1 MAEKMTQYDRVKEI
15 TDQLEAGI
23 AELFQSDQYM
33 QWLTT
38 MSRFH
43 DYSLNNTILIAM
55 QKPDATLV
63 AGYTAWQKQ
72 FGRQVNKG
80 EKGIRILAPTP
91 YKQKVEVDKT
101 DPNTGEI
108 LKNPDG
114 TNQKEIKEVLHPA
127 FKVVSVFDVSQTD
140 GRELPSLGI
149 NELTGDVAEFEI
161 FFEALKRTCPVPM
174 EFEEINGNA
183 KGYYHQTE
191 RRIAI
196 QKDMS
201 QVQTV
206 KTAIHEMAHQKLHA
220 LDPTKKKSDQELEEL
235 TRNGKEVEAESVA
248 YTVCQHY
255 GIDTSD
261 YSFSYIAGW
270 SHGKETPELKA
281 SLNTIRKAASE
292 MINEIDEHMQEL
304 VAEKE
309 ALQENANAI
318 DRKQKEG
325 DEKSYHENEVEKSEA
340 AFQLG
345 DKYLEIHEASDGSW
359 DFTFY
364 GPNFRE
370 MDGGQIGEPGSFNL
384 KRAAEEVCEFYNFSP
399 DKLSE
404 IDRDMLACLT
414 EMYNPTK
421 SDAHMRFV
429 GEVVKQ
435 GFDPRAYWVNGEVM
449 NLTALNL
456 TQEMV
461 DDIKY
466 KVKIDAIPKMLFT
479 SEQWHEIEKGIK
491 DHFDVTVYADPAFS
505 VEQMQAIRSG
515 LNTEYHGYN
524 TLEDILSIADP
535 SKSPDQMKQELKELW
550 KQHKEEKKQMETG
563 QPAPTENGTYR
574 YYSTQRPLSPGAYPK
589 PAENQVTEIQNFD
602 NRQLV
607 EEGKVQAWG
616 YVEYTKPLTAKE
628 MQDYE
633 LKCVPVLEN
642 KVVQHTPESNL
653 LRKSGAKAPEKRPK
667 ARKSVLEDLRSKQA
681 QISGATAPEKPQNK
695 HKSKEME

>member
-1 MAEKMTQYDRVKEI
+1 MAEKITQYDRVKEI

-23 AELFQSDQYM
+23 AELFESDQYK

-63 AGYTAWQKQ
+63 AGYTAWKKQ

-91 YKQKVEVDKT
+91 YKQKVEVDKK

-114 TNQKEIKEVLHPA
+114 TNQKEIKEILHPA
-127 FKVVSVFDVSQTD
+127 FKVVNVFDVSQTD
-140 GRELPSLGI
+140 GREIPSLGV
-149 NELTGDVAEFEI
+149 NELTGDVAEFEM

-174 EFEEINGNA
+174 EFEEINGKA

-191 RRIAI
+191 CRIAI

-201 QVQTV
+201 QIQTV

-220 LDPTKKKSDQELEEL
+220 IDPTKKKSDQELEEL

-270 SHGKETPELKA
+270 SQGKETPELKA

-309 ALQENANAI
+309 
-318 DRKQKEG
+318 
-325 DEKSYHENEVEKSEA
+325 VEKSEA

-364 GPNFRE
+364 GPNFGE
-370 MDGGQIGEPGSFNL
+370 IDGGQIGEPGSFNL
-384 KRAAEEVCEFYNFSP
+384 KQAAEEICKFYNISP
-399 DKLSE
+399 DMLSE
-404 IDRDMLACLT
+404 IDRDMLASLT

-421 SDAHMRFV
+421 SDAHMSFM
-429 GEVVKQ
+429 GEIVKQ
-435 GFDPRAYWVNGEVM
+435 GFDPHAYWVNGQAMDLTTM
-449 NLTALNL
+449 NLTR
-456 TQEMV
+456 EMV

-491 DHFDVTVYADPAFS
+491 DHFDVTIYADPAFT

-524 TLEDILSIADP
+524 TREDILSIADP
-535 SKSPDQMKQELKELW
+535 SKSPEQMKQELKNLW

-563 QPAPTENGTYR
+563 QPALSENGTYR
-574 YYSTQRPLSPGAYPK
+574 YYSTQRPLSPSTYPR
-589 PAENQVTEIQNFD
+589 PSENKVAEIQNFD
-602 NRQLV
+602 NRQSV
-607 EEGKVQAWG
+607 EEGKMQAWG

-633 LKCVPVLEN
+633 LKCVP
-642 KVVQHTPESNL
+642 S
-653 LRKSGAKAPEKRPK
+653 RPK
-667 ARKSVLEDLRSKQA
+667 ARKSVLADLRSKQA
-681 QISGATAPEKPQNK
+681 QISEATAPEKPQNK

>member
-23 AELFQSDQYM
+23 AELFESDQYK

-63 AGYTAWQKQ
+63 AGYTAWKKQ

-91 YKQKVEVDKT
+91 YKQKVEVDKK

-114 TNQKEIKEVLHPA
+114 TNQKEIKEILHPA
-127 FKVVSVFDVSQTD
+127 FKVVNVFDVSQTD
-140 GRELPSLGI
+140 GREIPSLGV
-149 NELTGDVAEFEI
+149 NELTGDVAEFEM

-174 EFEEINGNA
+174 EFEEINGKA

-191 RRIAI
+191 CRIAI

-201 QVQTV
+201 QIQTV

-220 LDPTKKKSDQELEEL
+220 IDPTKKKSDQELEEL
-235 TRNGKEVEAESVA
+235 NRNGKEVEAESVA

-270 SHGKETPELKA
+270 SQGKETPELKA

-309 ALQENANAI
+309 
-318 DRKQKEG
+318 
-325 DEKSYHENEVEKSEA
+325 VEKSEA

-364 GPNFRE
+364 GPTFGE
-370 MDGGQIGEPGSFNL
+370 IDGGQIGEPGSFNL
-384 KRAAEEVCEFYNFSP
+384 KQAAEEICKFYNISP
-399 DKLSE
+399 EKLSE
-404 IDRDMLACLT
+404 IDRDMLASLT
-414 EMYNPTK
+414 EMYDPTK
-421 SDAHMRFV
+421 SDAHMSFM
-429 GEVVKQ
+429 GEIVKQ
-435 GFDPRAYWVNGEVM
+435 GFDPHAYWVNGQAMDLTTM
-449 NLTALNL
+449 NLTR
-456 TQEMV
+456 EMV

-491 DHFDVTVYADPAFS
+491 DHFNVTIYADPAFT

-524 TLEDILSIADP
+524 TREDILSIADP
-535 SKSPDQMKQELKELW
+535 SKSPDQMKQELKDLW

-563 QPAPTENGTYR
+563 QPTLSENGTYR
-574 YYSTQRPLSPGAYPK
+574 YYSTQRPLSLGSYPK
-589 PAENQVTEIQNFD
+589 PVENQVIEIQNFN
-602 NRQLV
+602 NRQPV
-607 EEGKVQAWG
+607 EEGKLQAWG

-633 LKCVPVLEN
+633 LKCVP
-642 KVVQHTPESNL
+642 S
-653 LRKSGAKAPEKRPK
+653 RPK
-667 ARKSVLEDLRSKQA
+667 ARKSVLADLRSKQA
-681 QISGATAPEKPQNK
+681 QISGATGPEKPQNK
-695 HKSKEME
+695 HKFKEME

>member
-1 MAEKMTQYDRVKEI
+1 MAEKITQYDRVKEI

-23 AELFQSDQYM
+23 AELFESDQYK

-63 AGYTAWQKQ
+63 AGYTAWKKQ

-91 YKQKVEVDKT
+91 YKQKVEVDKK

-114 TNQKEIKEVLHPA
+114 TNQKEIKEILHPA
-127 FKVVSVFDVSQTD
+127 FKVVNVFDVSQTD
-140 GRELPSLGI
+140 GREIPSLGV
-149 NELTGDVAEFEI
+149 NELTGDVAEFEM

-174 EFEEINGNA
+174 EFEEINGKA

-191 RRIAI
+191 CRIAI

-201 QVQTV
+201 QIQTV

-220 LDPTKKKSDQELEEL
+220 IDPTKKKSDQELEEL

-248 YTVCQHY
+248 YTVCRHY

-270 SHGKETPELKA
+270 SQGKETPELKA

-309 ALQENANAI
+309 
-318 DRKQKEG
+318 
-325 DEKSYHENEVEKSEA
+325 VEKSEA

-364 GPNFRE
+364 GPNFGE
-370 MDGGQIGEPGSFNL
+370 IDGGQIGEPGSFNL
-384 KRAAEEVCEFYNFSP
+384 KQAAEEICKFYSISP
-399 DKLSE
+399 EKLSE
-404 IDRDMLACLT
+404 IDRDMLASLT
-414 EMYNPTK
+414 EMYDPTK
-421 SDAHMRFV
+421 SDAHMSFM
-429 GEVVKQ
+429 GEIVKQ
-435 GFDPRAYWVNGEVM
+435 GFDPYAYWVNGQAMDLTTM
-449 NLTALNL
+449 NLTW
-456 TQEMV
+456 EMV

-466 KVKIDAIPKMLFT
+466 KVKIDAIPRMLFT

-491 DHFDVTVYADPAFS
+491 DHFDVTIYADPAFS

-524 TLEDILSIADP
+524 TREDILSIADP
-535 SKSPDQMKQELKELW
+535 SKSPDQMKQELKDLW

-563 QPAPTENGTYR
+563 QPALSENGTYR
-574 YYSTQRPLSPGAYPK
+574 YYSTQRPLSLGTYPR
-589 PAENQVTEIQNFD
+589 ASENKVAEIQNFD
-602 NRQLV
+602 NRQPV
-607 EEGKVQAWG
+607 EEGKLQAWG

-633 LKCVPVLEN
+633 LKCVP
-642 KVVQHTPESNL
+642 S
-653 LRKSGAKAPEKRPK
+653 RPK
-667 ARKSVLEDLRSKQA
+667 ARKSVLADLRSKQA
-681 QISGATAPEKPQNK
+681 QISEATALEKPQNK